1 MINNWIRDLLLSK
14 QNKRILQADKQFI
27 EFYIHSSPETRN
39 FHHSTKKN
47 IVNNFNEEMKK
58 FTTLSKK
65 RTILEIMIDVFIE
78 NMSL

>member
-58 FTTLSKK
+58 
-65 RTILEIMIDVFIE
+65 IPNFIKE
-78 NMSL
+78 KNHS

>member
-39 FHHSTKKN
+39 FHHSTEK
-47 IVNNFNEEMKK
+47 
-58 FTTLSKK
+58 
-65 RTILEIMIDVFIE
+65 IL
-78 NMSL
+78 